1 MSNYLEEAASLLRKA
16 AATNE
21 ERFTSHE
28 KRCEIARDFAMLA
41 TIERDLLPASL
52 TQDILS
58 ALAARHG

>member
-1 MSNYLEEAASLLRKA
+1 MSSYLEEAASLLRKA

-21 ERFTSHE
+21 ESLPSHE
-28 KRCEIARDFAMLA
+28 RRCEIARDFAMLA
-41 TIERDLLPASL
+41 AIDRGLLPASL